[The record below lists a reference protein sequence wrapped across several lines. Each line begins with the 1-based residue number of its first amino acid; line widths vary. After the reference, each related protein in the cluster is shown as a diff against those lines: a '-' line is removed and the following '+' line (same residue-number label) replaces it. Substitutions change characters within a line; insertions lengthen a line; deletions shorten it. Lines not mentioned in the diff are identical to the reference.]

1 MLASIHYITE
11 LSLASSQINVPV
23 YYMSLELKFLKT
35 VCLFRRI
42 LQVGQCI
49 CKIPALLEAEEWGI
63 CCHPQP
69 QWVSLASRLYRKHFL
84 KNHTKQMKLS
94 HRWMSITWQFIS
106 TISCL
111 KLQKQK
117 DCIGLPAQWILD
129 FSTDLW
135 PQYCFKTGC
144 PYTMKFHGKK
154 SRGI

>member
-1 MLASIHYITE
+1 MLASIHYIPE

-42 LQVGQCI
+42 LQVGQCL

-94 HRWMSITWQFIS
+94 HR
-106 TISCL
+106 
-111 KLQKQK
+111 
-117 DCIGLPAQWILD
+117 
-129 FSTDLW
+129 
-135 PQYCFKTGC
+135 
-144 PYTMKFHGKK
+144 
-154 SRGI
+154 